1 MEMRRRPA
9 ARLLITDPL
18 ERVLLFHFKHSK
30 GALAGLN
37 YWATPGGGLEP
48 GESFEEAA
56 IRELAEETGIR
67 IEYVDPII
75 AHRQI
80 VFQLA
85 NGEHVLEE
93 EQYFRIALPNDRI
106 SIDGWSECELECM
119 TEYRWWARSELEKTT
134 ERISPENLLALL
146 ETLAV

>member
-18 ERVLLFHFKHSK
+18 HRVLLFRFSHSK
-30 GALAGLN
+30 GALAGLS

-56 IRELAEETGIR
+56 IRELKEETGIC
-67 IEYVDPII
+67 IENVGPVV

-80 VFQLA
+80 VFQLTD
-85 NGEHVLEE
+85 GEHVLEE
-93 EQYFRIALPNDRI
+93 ERYFRVALPSDLI
-106 SIDGWSECELECM
+106 SLDGWSESELECM
-119 TEYRWWARSELEKTT
+119 TEYRWWFRSELEQTV
-134 ERISPENLLALL
+134 ERISPDNLLALL
-146 ETLAV
+146 ELHAV